1 MGGRK
6 SVELSHINYTEILK
20 QCLAAVTFTILFYSF
35 QFMKYFQGYEYFGY
49 DPATY
54 YNIDQEQD
62 PALQQE
68 CSYVIDDSHHAA
80 VEDDGGSNLG
90 DRSDQPLEI
99 DLDHVG
105 PPQEQDNS
113 ASCGSVRRSSDQKQ
127 ILCK

>member
-1 MGGRK
+1 MKVRF
-6 SVELSHINYTEILK
+6 LK
-20 QCLAAVTFTILFYSF
+20 IFFCNDNF
-35 QFMKYFQGYEYFGY
+35 FQGYEYFGY

-62 PALQQE
+62 LQQE
-68 CSYVIDDSHHAA
+68 CSYVIDDGHHAA
-80 VEDDGGSNLG
+80 GDEDAGSNIG

-105 PPQEQDNS
+105 PPPHDDTAQ
-113 ASCGSVRRSSDQKQ
+113 CKSVRRSSDQKQ